1 MVGRSHVHET
11 IVRFSRTDAAGV
23 IYFAQVLDLAHE
35 AYESLMEDAG
45 YPLTAFLKPGSVHL
59 PIIRSEADF
68 RLPMRPGDRL
78 RIEVTVTHIG
88 ARSFSTTSRIHLE
101 PSRAMAAQVVLYH
114 CCVYPDGHGATDIP
128 DWLRAALT

>member
-1 MVGRSHVHET
+1 M
-11 IVRFSRTDAAGV
+11 RFSRTDAAGV

-35 AYESLMEDAG
+35 AYEALMEDAG
-45 YPLTAFLKPGSVHL
+45 CPLATFLRPNSIHL

-68 RLPMRPGDRL
+68 RLPMRSGDRL
-78 RIEVTVTHIG
+78 RIEISVTHIG
-88 ARSFSTTSRIHLE
+88 ARSFATTSRILVE
-101 PSRAMAAQVVLYH
+101 PEAAVAAQVTLYH